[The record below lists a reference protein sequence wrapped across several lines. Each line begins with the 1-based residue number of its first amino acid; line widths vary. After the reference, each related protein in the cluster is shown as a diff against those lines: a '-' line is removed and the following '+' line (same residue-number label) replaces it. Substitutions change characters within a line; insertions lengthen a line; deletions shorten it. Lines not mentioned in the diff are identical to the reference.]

1 MADVAMFP
9 LGTVLFPHT
18 PLALRIFEQRYLMM
32 LGRVLDD
39 DEPSFGVVLIER
51 GSEAGGGDQRF
62 SVGTMARIL
71 QVDPRAD
78 DVHLIAVGGARV
90 AVDRWLEDDPY
101 PAASVTPMP
110 ELAWSEELAPLH
122 AQAEQ
127 IVRRVLARAAEFGD
141 VRWDANVELSEDPV
155 ESAWQLA
162 AIAPLGQM
170 DQLRLLGA
178 TTLGGLLRDI
188 IDLTLDAEVL
198 LTTRPEI
205 DDAGDIDLSGY

>member
-1 MADVAMFP
+1 MFP

-78 DVHLIAVGGARV
+78 DLHVIAVGRHDLQPL
-90 AVDRWLEDDPY
+90 VDR
-101 PAASVTPMP
+101 
-110 ELAWSEELAPLH
+110 
-122 AQAEQ
+122 
-127 IVRRVLARAAEFGD
+127 I
-141 VRWDANVELSEDPV
+141 
-155 ESAWQLA
+155 
-162 AIAPLGQM
+162 
-170 DQLRLLGA
+170 
-178 TTLGGLLRDI
+178 
-188 IDLTLDAEVL
+188 
-198 LTTRPEI
+198 
-205 DDAGDIDLSGY
+205 

>member
-39 DEPSFGVVLIER
+39 EEPSFGVVLIER

-78 DVHLIAVGGARV
+78 DLHVIAVGGTRV

-101 PAASVTPMP
+101 PAASVTPIP
-110 ELAWSEELAPLH
+110 ELEWSDELAPL
-122 AQAEQ
+122 QAAAPRSRLEGENARRH
-127 IVRRVLARAAEFGD
+127 VKPTPRVLC
-141 VRWDANVELSEDPV
+141 DP
-155 ESAWQLA
+155 SS
-162 AIAPLGQM
+162 
-170 DQLRLLGA
+170 
-178 TTLGGLLRDI
+178 
-188 IDLTLDAEVL
+188 LTCRRYH
-198 LTTRPEI
+198 TR
-205 DDAGDIDLSGY
+205 